1 MNRSRRSILP
11 WIYGGV
17 IAAHLAFGAVTALL
31 PTPERSEAVAIELAD
46 IKKKKE
52 PPKPPPPPPPPPP
65 TEDKPKPPPP
75 RPSSQPQATLA
86 AEQPTADALPP
97 SPDVGADGFADL
109 GGVALGGGG
118 GEGVPIGGPA
128 TGAAAEATRGPAP
141 PKATSRRVEQLAAA
155 VTGGCTESVVKPRAK
170 KPGQVKYTKE
180 AQVAEIEGVV
190 KVQVTVDESG
200 KVISARVLSGLG
212 YGLDEI
218 ALAAARD
225 TVFDPA
231 TLCGKPLVGTK
242 ILPFRFQLQ

>member
-1 MNRSRRSILP
+1 VKRSGRSILP
-11 WIYGGV
+11 WIYGGTV
-17 IAAHLAFGAVTALL
+17 AAHLAFGAVTALL
-31 PTPERSEAVAIELAD
+31 PTPERSESVAIELAD

-52 PPKPPPPPPPPPP
+52 PPKPPPPPPPPPK
-65 TEDKPKPPPP
+65 EDKPKPPPP
-75 RPSSQPQATLA
+75 RPAAQSQAKLA
-86 AEQPTADALPP
+86 AEQPKVDALPP
-97 SPDVGADGFADL
+97 MAEVGADGFADL
-109 GGVALGGGG
+109 GGVSLGGGG

-128 TGAAAEATRGPAP
+128 PAAAEAARGGQAA
-141 PKATSRRVEQLAAA
+141 PKATSRRVEQLAATA
-155 VTGGCTESVVKPRAK
+155 TGGCTEPVVKPRAK

-180 AQVAEIEGVV
+180 AQIAEIEGVV

-225 TVFDPA
+225 TVFEPA

>member
-1 MNRSRRSILP
+1 VKRSGRSILP

-17 IAAHLAFGAVTALL
+17 VAAHLAFGAVTAFL

-46 IKKKKE
+46 IKKKKD

-65 TEDKPKPPPP
+65 KEDKPKPPPP
-75 RPSSQPQATLA
+75 RPSSQSQAKIA
-86 AEQPTADALPP
+86 ADQPKVDALPP
-97 SPDVGADGFADL
+97 MPEVGADGFADL
-109 GGVALGGGG
+109 GGVSLGGGG
-118 GEGVPIGGPA
+118 GDGVPIGPA
-128 TGAAAEATRGPAP
+128 PGAIAAAARAQSA

-170 KPGQVKYTKE
+170 RPGQVKYTKE
-180 AQVAEIEGVV
+180 AQIAEIEGVV

-200 KVISARVLSGLG
+200 KVISAHVITGLG
-212 YGLDEI
+212 YGLDDI
-218 ALAAARD
+218 ALAAAND
-225 TVFDPA
+225 TLFEPA